1 MKMWKESYND
11 TLFYILKCI
20 IFFSKSMAQGNNSLG
35 KPDALLGP
43 LNQGYLKIKAFI
55 FEPKTRR
62 KSR

>member
-1 MKMWKESYND
+1 MYSP
-11 TLFYILKCI
+11 
-20 IFFSKSMAQGNNSLG
+20 FFKKSMAQGNNSLG

-62 KSR
+62 KNR